1 MKHRIVSTLFLVALS
16 VIISSSNSMADKLS
30 PMAKLMREMLK
41 FVKEEKGR
49 IEAGKEPHPFP
60 KQFEKIK
67 TAKLTNGKK
76 PAKDHEQYL
85 ASFLEQLNAYY
96 KAKENTERKQSFN
109 MLINTCITC
118 HEEECPGP
126 IQTIKANKL

>member
-1 MKHRIVSTLFLVALS
+1 MV
-16 VIISSSNSMADKLS
+16 ISSSAALPVKES

-41 FVKEEKGR
+41 FIKEEKGR

-67 TAKLTNGKK
+67 TAKLTTGKK

-85 ASFLEQLNAYY
+85 TSFLQQLNFYY
-96 KAKENTERKQSFN
+96 KANDAIERKQSFN
-109 MLINTCITC
+109 TLINTCITC

>member
-1 MKHRIVSTLFLVALS
+1 MKQQIVSTLFLVALS
-16 VIISSSNSMADKLS
+16 VVISSSTITADKVS

-41 FVKEEKGR
+41 YIKEEKGR
-49 IEAGKEPHPFP
+49 IEAGQEPISFP

-67 TAKLTNGKK
+67 TAKLTSGKR

-85 ASFLEQLNAYY
+85 TSFLEKLNAYY
-96 KAKENTERKQSFN
+96 QVKQNGERKQAFN
-109 MLINTCITC
+109 TLINTCITC